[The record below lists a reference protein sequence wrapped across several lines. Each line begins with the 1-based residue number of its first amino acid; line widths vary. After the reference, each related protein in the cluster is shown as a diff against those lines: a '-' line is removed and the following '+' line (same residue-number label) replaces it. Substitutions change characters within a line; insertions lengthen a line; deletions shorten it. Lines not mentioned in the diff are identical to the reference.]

1 MEDNLLP
8 RQDDYTNQVANGL
21 TTSSDSKAS
30 NSKLK
35 IVY

>member
-1 MEDNLLP
+1 MADNLLP
-8 RQDDYTNQVANGL
+8 REDDYTNQVAKGL

-30 NSKLK
+30 NAKVK